1 MRKVTHHLGRFST
14 FFKESSLVVQL
25 VIVASGVGLI
35 AGTATVA
42 AMVATPSNNEAL
54 TTSKTNESSEVA
66 SNTDSSAIY
75 NSNESVKPADAST
88 TTNTPQ
94 ANQSAVPQSN
104 TTQSTPLPS
113 SETPQQ
119 EPQPQT
125 PVQPTYTNTYP
136 FASSCTGNPQGTSSQ
151 IDSYGYNKCYSSSY
165 TAYKVAQTF
174 GTAPQNWG
182 NPKSW
187 LAKADNENIPRGTT
201 PKLHS
206 VGIQTTG
213 GAGWSV
219 WVEAVHSNGTI
230 DFSYYNFN
238 NNLNHGTQY
247 NVNPSAFSSYIY
259 FGE

>member
-1 MRKVTHHLGRFST
+1 MKKITHHLGRFNT
-14 FFKESSLVVQL
+14 FFKNSSLVVQV
-25 VIVASGVGLI
+25 VIVALVIGAI
-35 AGTATVA
+35 AGTATVT
-42 AMVATPSNNEAL
+42 AMVMTPDNDTKSATSATNEDSKPITSSDSQSTQENNSESNPDTATTEN
-54 TTSKTNESSEVA
+54 TTSSETNV
-66 SNTDSSAIY
+66 
-75 NSNESVKPADAST
+75 SV
-88 TTNTPQ
+88 
-94 ANQSAVPQSN
+94 QSN
-104 TTQSTPLPS
+104 TTQSTSQPS

-125 PVQPTYTNTYP
+125 PVQPTYTDTYP
-136 FASSCTGNPQGTSSQ
+136 FASSCTSNPQGTSTQ

-187 LAKADNENIPRGTT
+187 LTKADNENIPRGTT

>member
-1 MRKVTHHLGRFST
+1 MKKITHNLGRFTT
-14 FFKESSLVVQL
+14 FFKESSFVIQL
-25 VIVASGVGLI
+25 VIVASAIGII
-35 AGTATVA
+35 AGTATVT
-42 AMVATPSNNEAL
+42 AMVMTPDNDIKSATSTTNEDSKPITSSDSQPNKENNTENNPETATTEN
-54 TTSKTNESSEVA
+54 TTSSQTNES
-66 SNTDSSAIY
+66 T
-75 NSNESVKPADAST
+75 
-88 TTNTPQ
+88 
-94 ANQSAVPQSN
+94 QSN
-104 TTQSTPLPS
+104 TTQSSSQDS
-113 SETPQQ
+113 SESPQQ
-119 EPQPQT
+119 EPQPQA
-125 PVQPTYTNTYP
+125 PVQPTYADTYP
-136 FASSCTGNPQGTSSQ
+136 FASSCTSNPQGTSSQ

-187 LAKADNENIPRGTT
+187 LTKADSENIPRGTT

>member
-1 MRKVTHHLGRFST
+1 MKKITHHLGRFNT
-14 FFKESSLVVQL
+14 FFKESSLVIQL
-25 VIVASGVGLI
+25 VIIASAIGII
-35 AGTATVA
+35 AGTATVT
-42 AMVATPSNNEAL
+42 AMVMTPNSSTESATN
-54 TTSKTNESSEVA
+54 TTNEDSKPTTASESQSIEEDDA
-66 SNTDSSAIY
+66 ESNPD
-75 NSNESVKPADAST
+75 T
-88 TTNTPQ
+88 TTTENVESSRTSENTQNNTTQNTPQ
-94 ANQSAVPQSN
+94 
-104 TTQSTPLPS
+104 TS
-113 SETPQQ
+113 SETPQREQ
-119 EPQPQT
+119 QPQK
-125 PVQPTYTNTYP
+125 PVQPTYTDTYP
-136 FASSCTGNPQGTSSQ
+136 FASSCTGNPQGTSTQ

-174 GTAPQNWG
+174 GTTPQNWG
-182 NPKSW
+182 NPKAW
-187 LAKADNENIPRGTT
+187 IAKADSENIPRGTT